1 LILYLDTS
9 VLIAVF
15 TPEADSARVEAWMR
29 GQTSEEFAVSD
40 WVVTEFSA
48 ALSVKLRRRQIA
60 SGHQVAAVARFER
73 FCVDTAAVLPV
84 TREHFHAAAGLAD
97 RYAIGLRAGDALHL
111 AIAAGHGV
119 TLCTLDRRL
128 GEAGPKFGIST
139 ILV

>member
-15 TPEADSARVEAWMR
+15 TPEAESGRVEAWMR
-29 GQTSEEFAVSD
+29 SQAREQFAVSD

-48 ALSVKLRRRQIA
+48 ALSVKLRRTQIA
-60 SGHQVAAVARFER
+60 LAHQGAALARFSQ
-73 FCVDTAAVLPV
+73 FCTDNAPVLPV
-84 TREHFHAAAGLAD
+84 SREHFRAAAGFAD

-111 AIAAGHGV
+111 AIAAQHGAS
-119 TLCTLDRRL
+119 LCTLDHRL
-128 GEAGPKFGIST
+128 GEAGPHLGIAT